1 MTAVARRH
9 GINKSTLNNWM
20 RNSQHKAWKETSPA
34 SKKMSTYVPSPQ
46 EFKELENENSQLNKL
61 LDEKD
66 LEVAILKDLLKKRG
80 PGFPRR

>member
-1 MTAVARRH
+1 
-9 GINKSTLNNWM
+9 
-20 RNSQHKAWKETSPA
+20 
-34 SKKMSTYVPSPQ
+34 MSTYVPSPQ